1 MTVTF
6 SIRNVT
12 DDLVETVML
21 RKFFQMVFVGNN
33 RKSLHIYTATVL
45 GGHNAQASK
54 GSDESAQSEGTG
66 ANSNESTQSEDAG
79 ASPKEMDPK
88 TEYVSQLNTLKEFCI
103 RFGFVVTGN
112 DDNDVLSITS
122 QDITDEESG
131 FLRQID
137 CIQQVWGKQCKVLQ
151 SDQKDL
157 TEKYQQFTGKD
168 DKAIDNT
175 IRRALAQMAQGP
187 VLWIEDENKSQEPE
201 MFSLAVQGYCTA
213 ENYPLEKGCVP
224 KTKRVKLADEGSEK
238 ASYCIKVP
246 EHQCYC
252 EGIELLNWVKTT
264 IQFKYHLT
272 DHNLNFCIKKEPAS
286 MTSFIAPDFTWYFSP
301 PVKSFIN
308 HESSCAEV
316 SWRRQGEQS
325 CEQHKSCQC
334 PIKPDA
340 GAPYTSKRYD
350 NVVNPVAN
358 KTTVNFSRWLNDEMI
373 GYRQKYRI
381 ASKNIISRPELF
393 GSIRE
398 LNIFIDTS
406 DEHGRGNRQYVL
418 GLLISFALA
427 FGIDKTRLSD
437 AQVYFPLE
445 KLFLADTWW
454 LLLIISLSMNMLIRP
469 PRSIHERRYIRWRKW
484 NIICALVW
492 IIFVFCVDRSEWL
505 MNLFYSYVANP
516 VTGWIGTLI
525 TFSVD
530 FYVIPR
536 FIFVVI
542 LCSNALYVIKNII
555 KYHDPILTGLF
566 GDDIL

>member
-12 DDLVETVML
+12 DDLVKTVML
-21 RKFFQMVFVGNN
+21 RKFFQMVFVGND

-45 GGHNAQASK
+45 GGAQAGKVSK
-54 GSDESAQSEGTG
+54 ETAQSAG
-66 ANSNESTQSEDAG
+66 AN
-79 ASPKEMDPK
+79 ASQTERTPK
-88 TEYVSQLNTLKEFCI
+88 TEYVSQLDTLKEFCI
-103 RFGFVVTGN
+103 KFGFVVTGN
-112 DDNDVLSITS
+112 DDNDVLSIAS
-122 QDITDEESG
+122 QDITDGEFG
-131 FLRQID
+131 FLRQTD

-151 SDQKDL
+151 SDQKEL
-157 TEKYQQFTGKD
+157 IEKYQQFTGKD
-168 DKAIDNT
+168 DNATSKE
-175 IRRALAQMAQGP
+175 IRCALAQIAQGP

-201 MFSLAVQGYCTA
+201 MFSLAVPGCFTP
-213 ENYPLEKGCVP
+213 EDYPLGKECVQ
-224 KTKRVKLADEGSEK
+224 KTKRRKLADEGSEK

-246 EHQCYC
+246 ERQCCC

-272 DHNLNFCIKKEPAS
+272 DHNLNFCIKKEPAN
-286 MTSFIAPDFTWYFSP
+286 MASFIAPDFTWYFSP

-308 HESSCAEV
+308 YESSCAEV
-316 SWRRQGEQS
+316 SWRREGEQLK
-325 CEQHKSCQC
+325 CAPHEVCQC

-340 GAPYTSKRYD
+340 GVPYTSKRYD
-350 NVVNPVAN
+350 NVINPVAN

-427 FGIDKTRLSD
+427 FGIDKARLSD
-437 AQVYFPLE
+437 AQIYFPLV

-469 PRSIHERRYIRWRKW
+469 PHSIHERRYIRWRKW
-484 NIICALVW
+484 NIICALAWV
-492 IIFVFCVDRSEWL
+492 IFVFCVDRSEWL
-505 MNLFYSYVANP
+505 MHSFYSYVANP
-516 VTGWIGTLI
+516 VTGWVGTLT
-525 TFSVD
+525 TFAID

-536 FIFVVI
+536 FVFAVI
-542 LCSNALYVIKNII
+542 LCSNAFYVVKNIT